1 LGPVGQSPALRPTY
15 TMDRNLY
22 GYGGEPRPPHSGA
35 RPFGDIHGVFQTEP
49 TNAFATAAS
58 HGSQRA
64 ETSLSVAPSSA
75 RPRRDSRYYQARQS
89 PPTPSYSYDGQ
100 VADQEATNTTTDA
113 PGSPRRKYCSSPP
126 PPFMKRAPKGTSF
139 WDSSLADLG
148 YYQDTGATASRLTQV
163 ANDASICKSP
173 SAHFPSPSPS
183 EGSADSA
190 AKRSDSNT
198 AHYQFDCSPQGPGCM
213 GPPSH
218 RGGYNT
224 VHATSAA
231 AESGLS
237 PRYGSSAGVPAFSGH
252 LGYEYM
258 VNTRDAGQTPIDLDA
273 YPRLREPAREART
286 SAATSTYRWD
296 GQARAQSTQSTPQSH
311 GLAGAPW
318 GSAEKAAVDEARKR
332 MSTKQRVPKKPP
344 PPGPGRGSRNHRR
357 EGDPPIM
364 SQAGSKRGR

>member
-1 LGPVGQSPALRPTY
+1 
-15 TMDRNLY
+15 MDRNLY

-100 VADQEATNTTTDA
+100 VADQEATNTTTEA

-198 AHYQFDCSPQGPGCM
+198 AHYQFDCSPQGPGCAWDL
-213 GPPSH
+213 H
-218 RGGYNT
+218 RI
-224 VHATSAA
+224 
-231 AESGLS
+231 
-237 PRYGSSAGVPAFSGH
+237 GVG
-252 LGYEYM
+252 
-258 VNTRDAGQTPIDLDA
+258 TT
-273 YPRLREPAREART
+273 
-286 SAATSTYRWD
+286 
-296 GQARAQSTQSTPQSH
+296 QSTQRQLQLRVGYPQDTAPVQVFLLSVGIWATNTWSTREMRDRPRSTWMLILASESQPEKPEHRLPQAHTGGMARLAPNRPSRPH
-311 GLAGAPW
+311 SPMVWPVRPGGLP
-318 GSAEKAAVDEARKR
+318 KR
-332 MSTKQRVPKKPP
+332 RPLTKLA
-344 PPGPGRGSRNHRR
+344 N
-357 EGDPPIM
+357 
-364 SQAGSKRGR
+364 A